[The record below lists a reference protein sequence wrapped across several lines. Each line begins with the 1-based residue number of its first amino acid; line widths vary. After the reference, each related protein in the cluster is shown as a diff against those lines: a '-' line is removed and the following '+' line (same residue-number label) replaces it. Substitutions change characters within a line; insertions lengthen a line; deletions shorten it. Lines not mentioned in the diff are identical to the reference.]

1 MNESDKEEN
10 KKQNRV
16 EKPETGSTEQP
27 QPDHFDNSTTYRK
40 DPKTGKW
47 IIQNPTG
54 STVYNYLY
62 RDPNEWETD

>member
-1 MNESDKEEN
+1 MKIKDKEEN
-10 KKQNRV
+10 KKKNR
-16 EKPETGSTEQP
+16 EGKKPEQP
-27 QPDHFDNSTTYRK
+27 ENFDNSTTYRK

-47 IIQNPTG
+47 IIKIPAG